1 MRNFTFLLFLS
12 ILLTTVGCKN
22 DDSRNNQQDTKLEE
36 IQAVIDSYNNEFQS
50 NIPDT
55 TIGIGLYV
63 LGDDQEFYVSSG
75 FPEEYG
81 ENIHFRVASNSKTFT
96 AAAILK
102 LHQEGKLNIDDFITD
117 PIPGTEEPY
126 VPNTDS
132 YNVPYK
138 NQITIRDLLL
148 HRTGVFDVTNNPVPE
163 TVDAPYAGEY
173 YIDYIKNLNG
183 EDHTFSFE
191 ELISVNAQHQI
202 SDFPPGEEF
211 HYSNTGY
218 NMLGVIIENVSGKRM
233 HEYLEDEFFVPLELE
248 NTHSPH
254 LGTDQ
259 QIPSPYTVSYVRIDG
274 EIIEIDKDNLS
285 SAISEG
291 QIISTPKSLA
301 KWGKALYGSNE
312 VLNPDVHAMMI
323 DGQPADEDHGFY
335 GLGTQVYPTDL
346 GYGHDGARLA
356 YMSTMRYHPESNRTY
371 VIFTN
376 HLNVDDFLGEANAL
390 YDALR
395 GVIEILDQ

>member
-1 MRNFTFLLFLS
+1 MKHLKLYSLASLLFFML
-12 ILLTTVGCKN
+12 GCKN
-22 DDSRNNQQDTKLEE
+22 DDNGSHQNVSKTKE
-36 IQAVIDSYNNEFQS
+36 IQALIDNFTNDFQS
-50 NIPDT
+50 KMPET

-63 LGDDQEFYVSSG
+63 LGDDGAFYISSE
-75 FPEEYG
+75 FPEEYA

-102 LHQEGKLNIDDFITD
+102 LHQENKLNIDDFITNL
-117 PIPGTEEPY
+117 IPGTDRPY
-126 VPNTDS
+126 VPNTEN

-138 NQITIRDLLL
+138 EQITIRDLLL
-148 HRTGVFDVTNNPVPE
+148 HRTGVFDVSNNPVPE
-163 TVDAPYAGEY
+163 SVNAPYAGEY
-173 YIDYIKNLNG
+173 YIDYIKTLYG

-191 ELISVNAQHQI
+191 ELISVVAQHQI
-202 SDFPPGEEF
+202 SDFTPGEQF

-218 NMLGVIIENVSGKRM
+218 NILGVIIEKVSGKRM
-233 HEYLEDEFFVPLELE
+233 HEYLEEEFFMPLQLE
-248 NTHSPH
+248 NTYSPH

-259 QIPSPYTVSYVRIDG
+259 QLPSPYVTSYVKIDG
-274 EIIEIDKDNLS
+274 EVTEIDKDNLS

-301 KWGKALYGSNE
+301 KWGKALYGTDL
-312 VLNPDVHAMMI
+312 VLNPDVLAMMI
-323 DGQPADEDHGFY
+323 HGQPADASHGFY
-335 GLGTQVYPTDL
+335 GLGTQVFPTDL

-356 YMSTMRYHPESNRTY
+356 YLSTMRYHPESKRTY

-376 HLNVDDFLGEANAL
+376 HLNVDDFSGEANSL
-390 YDALR
+390 YDAIR